1 MERNVV
7 GGFPMS
13 AMPKQVN
20 EPIPILGALV
30 SFSVCGECECTGECA
45 RGQFNIFGA
54 VEENGST
61 ENTVVGRRGFSE

>member
-30 SFSVCGECECTGECA
+30 SFLCTANANVRVNA
-45 RGQFNIFGA
+45 RGVNSIFLVQLRKMG
-54 VEENGST
+54 V
-61 ENTVVGRRGFSE
+61 RKIP